1 MSRFRWIFRRWVW
14 NFNVW
19 LIPSW
24 LRPLPPRLPPRWL
37 GLITARSFSIRLNRY
52 RIRANRNGWFGI
64 RRSS

>member
-1 MSRFRWIFRRWVW
+1 MSRFGWIFRGWVW

-37 GLITARSFSIRLNRY
+37 GRITARSFSIRLNRY

-64 RRSS
+64 RRVS